1 MIQQQ
6 RISASTAEQFRFQ
19 LVETCDNLDKGIING
34 QRSINSRAPKSLL
47 GKCHNK
53 MLKDIYY

>member
-6 RISASTAEQFRFQ
+6 RISDSTAEQFRFQ

-34 QRSINSRAPKSLL
+34 QRSITSRTPKSLL

-53 MLKDIYY
+53 RLKDLYH